1 MKVRLKYD
9 EILFLIFKDSG
20 EPIGQ
25 HGYVVSRR
33 AENIPASVLVLINS
47 ESEVQKPQMDL
58 PEEAVPDEESN
69 DGELKGE
76 DAEPKRKK
84 KSLQDEKD

>member
-9 EILFLIFKDSG
+9 EILFLVLRTQ
-20 EPIGQ
+20 ENL
-25 HGYVVSRR
+25 SRR

-58 PEEAVPDEESN
+58 PEEAVPDEESK

-76 DAEPKRKK
+76 DADPQRKK